1 MDRRESLRKLAA
13 AALTLALFDR
23 ELLAHAPPKT
33 RVTVYKTSTCPC
45 CKGWVNHAR
54 ANGFDVTEV
63 NTDELDV
70 YRSKFK
76 VPADLAS
83 CHTTVVGNYAFE
95 GHVPADLIQRF
106 LKQPPKGALGLAVP
120 GMPIGSPGMEMGAR
134 KDPYDIVLFSANG
147 KRTVYARR

>member
-1 MDRRESLRKLAA
+1 MAA
-13 AALTLALFDR
+13 AAIALTFVDS
-23 ELLAHAPPKT
+23 ELLANAPLKT
-33 RVTVYKTSTCPC
+33 RMTVYKTPTCPC

-54 ANGFDVTEV
+54 ANGFDISEV

-83 CHTTVVGNYAFE
+83 CHTAVVGNYAFE
-95 GHVPADLIQRF
+95 GHVPADLIQQF
-106 LKQPPKGALGLAVP
+106 LKKPPQGALGLAVP

-134 KDPYDIVLFSANG
+134 KDAYAVVLFKSNG
-147 KRTVYARR
+147 SRSVYARR